1 VRDTDAPSL
10 SPLRRAEIERLLP
23 IAPEWILVERVV
35 ECRPPDYIRTCR
47 RIEAGDA
54 FVAAHVPGG
63 AQSLRESLLIEFA
76 QQSAYLLALLSRTEH
91 DGASQPRP
99 LARCSAQFLAP
110 ACVGELL
117 VAEVML
123 DDTADGVVLHDA
135 TLSCDERIV
144 CRVRM
149 FAAPDPSAKRRMK
162 TVGAVAA
169 APEGSARRRENFGV
183 D

>member
-1 VRDTDAPSL
+1 MRDTDAPSL
-10 SPLRRAEIERLLP
+10 PPLRQAEIERLLP

-76 QQSAYLLALLSRTEH
+76 QQSAYLLALLSRTEQ
-91 DGASQPRP
+91 DDASQPRP
-99 LARCSAQFLAP
+99 PERCSAQFLAP

-123 DDTADGVVLHDA
+123 DDAADGVVLHDA

-149 FAAPDPSAKRRMK
+149 FAAPDPSAKTAREVLASRV
-162 TVGAVAA
+162 TAW
-169 APEGSARRRENFGV
+169 EGRARRRDIPGA

>member
-1 VRDTDAPSL
+1 MRDTAPESIA
-10 SPLRRAEIERLLP
+10 PLRRAEIERLLP
-23 IAPEWILVERVV
+23 MAPGWILVERVV

-63 AQSLRESLLIEFA
+63 AQALRESLLIEFA
-76 QQSAYLLALLSRTEH
+76 QQSAHLLVLLSRTGP
-91 DGASQPRP
+91 DDVWQPRP
-99 LARCSAQFLAP
+99 PTRCSAQFLAP

-123 DDTADGVVLHDA
+123 DDTAEGVMLHEA
-135 TLSCDERIV
+135 TLTCGERIV
-144 CRVRM
+144 CRARM
-149 FAAPDPSAKRRMK
+149 FAAPDPMAKRREK
-162 TVGAVAA
+162 QGALGATA
-169 APEGSARRRENFGV
+169 REGRLRWRGIAGA

>member
-63 AQSLRESLLIEFA
+63 AQALRESLLIEFA

-99 LARCSAQFLAP
+99 PARCSAQFLAS
-110 ACVGELL
+110 ASVGELL

-123 DDTADGVVLHDA
+123 DDMADGVVLHDA
-135 TLSCDERIV
+135 ILTCDERIV

-149 FAAPDPSAKRRMK
+149 FAAPDPSVKHRVKSPASRVTAR
-162 TVGAVAA
+162 
-169 APEGSARRRENFGV
+169 EGRARRRDIPGA

>member
-1 VRDTDAPSL
+1 MRDTDAPSL
-10 SPLRRAEIERLLP
+10 PPLRRAEIERLLP

-63 AQSLRESLLIEFA
+63 AQTLRESLLIEFA

-91 DGASQPRP
+91 DDASQPRP
-99 LARCSAQFLAP
+99 PARCSAQFLAP

-135 TLSCDERIV
+135 TLSCGEQIV

-149 FAAPDPSAKRRMK
+149 FAAPDPSAKRRVK
-162 TVGAVAA
+162 SPASGVAA
-169 APEGSARRRENFGV
+169 WEGRARRRDIPGL

>member
-1 VRDTDAPSL
+1 MRDTATPSIAPL
-10 SPLRRAEIERLLP
+10 GRAEIELLLP
-23 IAPEWILVERVV
+23 IAPGWILVERVV

-63 AQSLRESLLIEFA
+63 AQVLRESLLIEFA
-76 QQSAYLLALLSRTEH
+76 QQSAYLLVLLSRTGP
-91 DGASQPRP
+91 DDVWQPRP
-99 LARCSAQFLAP
+99 PTRCSAQFLAP

-123 DDTADGVVLHDA
+123 DDSVDGVMLHDA
-135 TLSCDERIV
+135 TLTCGERIV
-144 CRVRM
+144 CRTRM
-149 FAAPDPSAKRRMK
+149 FAAPDPTAKRRMK
-162 TVGAVAA
+162 TAG
-169 APEGSARRRENFGV
+169 PSSSTWEGGARRRGIAGV